1 MLGCCSPEMDLA
13 SCSKRVCR
21 SEFEDRGAGRTLIAT
36 VRCSLVSRARYT
48 SPMPPA
54 PRSDWISYG
63 PNLVPG
69 TNAIDPGDY
78 TLGLRLFLKSYS
90 ARPVQ
95 STTSGSATGGSE
107 SLDEFQSEEHT
118 SELQSPCN
126 LVCRLLLEKKKKKNK
141 IKSSTKY
148 KNYKR

>member
-21 SEFEDRGAGRTLIAT
+21 SEFEDRGAGRTLIAS

-69 TNAIDPGDY
+69 TSAIDPGDY
-78 TLGLRLFLKSYS
+78 TLGWFLKSYS
-90 ARPVQ
+90 GRLVQ

-107 SLDEFQSEEHT
+107 SLDEFQAQVQASGAGMVLDLR
-118 SELQSPCN
+118 SRFRWGPLPA
-126 LVCRLLLEKKKKKNK
+126 R
-141 IKSSTKY
+141 
-148 KNYKR
+148 R